1 MPSLLDILGGASDA
15 MLGTVPSIYGGLLSE
30 EELGQAKKRAQR
42 EALNKMASAFYAA
55 GAPSATP
62 KGGTGQAIMQALS
75 AGRTGFDEGLK
86 TQLSEKM
93 NMQKLQQA
101 MQSQKRAAEA
111 QKIAQGIFTPAT
123 PAQPAPYLA
132 GAPYSK
138 ATPAQ
143 PGGINQQ
150 AIQQLMTTPEGRAAL
165 QDIMGARK
173 AIQPEMFSLSEG
185 ATQYSRDPITGAVTQ
200 VAAGT
205 PKTIKPELA
214 ASFASAVDALGLPRK
229 NASQYTEAERTQI
242 NKEMAKQR
250 AESKMSV
257 AVNMPSESERKS
269 ATLASRMN
277 FSVGQMMEAVGKD
290 PSAAKPD
297 TIAEAARFLSQS
309 NWLPN
314 KLNSEQR
321 QIVEAAQE
329 DILDAALTLGT
340 GAAYTREQLAG
351 YKKAYFP
358 QIGDTDATV
367 RTKQARLQNLLETAQ
382 LAAGR
387 AAKDIPSSMPQP
399 GIADISLS
407 DLIAERQR
415 RARK

>member
-132 GAPYSK
+132 GAPYGK

-150 AIQQLMTTPEGRAAL
+150 AIQQLMTTPEGRSAL
-165 QDIMGARK
+165 QEIMGARK
-173 AIQPEMFSLSEG
+173 AMQPQMFSLKEG
-185 ATQYSRDPITGAVTQ
+185 DIQYSIDPFSNAVTQ
-200 VAAGT
+200 VATGA
-205 PKTIKPELA
+205 PKVVKPELS
-214 ASFASAVDALGLPRK
+214 ASFAGAVDALGLPRK
-229 NASQYTEAERTQI
+229 NASQYTEAERSLI
-242 NKEMAKQR
+242 NK
-250 AESKMSV
+250 KMSELSKPL
-257 AVNMPSESERKS
+257 VNVNTGKTDFASALDLRSQWKNEPVYKAQQEMQSAYSQIAQGLNAKTPIGDMAAATKIMKLLDPGSVVRESELGMAMAATGLLDRVTDYSNKIINGTKLSEPQRREFQDLANRLYQTSVS
-269 ATLASRMN
+269 AFNEKRN
-277 FSVGQMMEAVGKD
+277 EYVGMAQRYKINEDDVVGK
-290 PSAAKPD
+290 PASIPA
-297 TIAEAARFLSQS
+297 IR
-309 NWLPN
+309 
-314 KLNSEQR
+314 R
-321 QIVEAAQE
+321 
-329 DILDAALTLGT
+329 
-340 GAAYTREQLAG
+340 
-351 YKKAYFP
+351 
-358 QIGDTDATV
+358 IGW
-367 RTKQARLQNLLETAQ
+367 
-382 LAAGR
+382 
-387 AAKDIPSSMPQP
+387 
-399 GIADISLS
+399 
-407 DLIAERQR
+407 
-415 RARK
+415 

>member
-132 GAPYSK
+132 GAPYGK

-150 AIQQLMTTPEGRAAL
+150 AIQQLMTTPEGRSAL
-165 QDIMGARK
+165 QEIMGARK
-173 AIQPEMFSLSEG
+173 AMQPEMFSLKEG
-185 ATQYSRDPITGAVTQ
+185 DIQYSIDPFSNAVTQ
-200 VAAGT
+200 VATGAPT
-205 PKTIKPELA
+205 VVKPELS
-214 ASFASAVDALGLPRK
+214 ASFAGAVDALGLPRK
-229 NASQYTEAERTQI
+229 NASQYTEAERSLI
-242 NKEMAKQR
+242 NK
-250 AESKMSV
+250 KMSDLSKPL
-257 AVNMPSESERKS
+257 VNVNTGKTDFASALDLRSQWKNEPVYKAQQEMQSAYSQIAQGLNAKTPIGDMAAATKIMKLLDPGSVVRESELGMAMAATGLLDRVTDYSNKIINGTKLSEPQRREFQDLANRLYQTSVS
-269 ATLASRMN
+269 AFNEKRN
-277 FSVGQMMEAVGKD
+277 EYVGMAQRYKINEDDVVGK
-290 PSAAKPD
+290 PASIPA
-297 TIAEAARFLSQS
+297 IR
-309 NWLPN
+309 
-314 KLNSEQR
+314 R
-321 QIVEAAQE
+321 
-329 DILDAALTLGT
+329 
-340 GAAYTREQLAG
+340 
-351 YKKAYFP
+351 
-358 QIGDTDATV
+358 IGW
-367 RTKQARLQNLLETAQ
+367 
-382 LAAGR
+382 
-387 AAKDIPSSMPQP
+387 
-399 GIADISLS
+399 
-407 DLIAERQR
+407 
-415 RARK
+415 